1 MTINNKF
8 KNEVK
13 REIGLTLAEM
23 RRRRG
28 LLLKD
33 IVEQTNLDWQVIDKA
48 ESGNVCGWPAYR
60 RLLDFYDKEIK
71 VELVDK
77 PAE

>member
-8 KNEVK
+8 RNKVK
-13 REIGLTLAEM
+13 REIGLALAEM

-33 IVEQTNLDWQVIDKA
+33 IVEQTNPDW
-48 ESGNVCGWPAYR
+48 
-60 RLLDFYDKEIK
+60 
-71 VELVDK
+71 
-77 PAE
+77 